1 MFIFVLLDILKS
13 PLNSG
18 GGGIIYT
25 GIDKSNGELYA
36 LKFIHIGGKDSEERE
51 KSMKE
56 LNSEFRVGMAL
67 SQDCEFLIHYKEI
80 LKFKDFQVIVMEY
93 CNGGDL
99 QQQLDKKKIFEED
112 VLNNQ
117 INLFLFPI

>member
-1 MFIFVLLDILKS
+1 MFIKYLFYLDILKDH
-13 PLNSG
+13 LDSG

-36 LKFIHIGGKDSEERE
+36 LKFIHVRRKNSEERE
-51 KSMKE
+51 KSIKE

-80 LKFKDFQVIVMEY
+80 QKFKNYEVIIMEY

-99 QQQLDKKKIFEED
+99 QQQLDKKRIFEEE
-112 VLNNQ
+112 V
-117 INLFLFPI
+117 FR